1 MVAVAVG
8 VVVCVMKW
16 PRQKCHHQHRLC
28 ITAAAV
34 SVFQKKKKG
43 EQRYSLL
50 LLCIDVPR
58 RVLSKCIC
66 LFHLHSVLLWRGVC
80 LSGVFREVLSVISK
94 RGWWLVALNWMF
106 FGFVLVGSLLGGL
119 VSFSQSYLLP
129 ASEVSPFSQAS
140 PLLLFGFIFVFNL
153 VFSGFV
159 FVTLTGLVFFPLSPI
174 LLSLRGFLWG
184 ILFAGSP
191 TSKFL
196 AILPTLVL
204 EGEGY
209 VFAALGGLILG
220 VSWLK
225 PQWAYAGES
234 FSRSQALRKAWTDCL
249 YVYIL
254 VVLLLLAAAV
264 VETLT
269 LVRL

>member
-1 MVAVAVG
+1 M
-8 VVVCVMKW
+8 
-16 PRQKCHHQHRLC
+16 
-28 ITAAAV
+28 
-34 SVFQKKKKG
+34 S
-43 EQRYSLL
+43 
-50 LLCIDVPR
+50 
-58 RVLSKCIC
+58 RVL
-66 LFHLHSVLLWRGVC
+66 
-80 LSGVFREVLSVISK
+80 REVLSVVSK
-94 RGWWLVALNWMF
+94 RGWWLVALNWLF

-119 VSFSQSYLLP
+119 ISFPQPYLLP

-209 VFAALGGLILG
+209 VFAADAGMLLGL
-220 VSWLK
+220 SWLT
-225 PQWAYAGES
+225 PERVYRGES
-234 FSRSQALRKAWTDCL
+234 LSRSQAFVKALKDSI
-249 YVYIL
+249 YIYAL
-254 VVLLLLAAAV
+254 VALLLLVAAA

-269 LVRL
+269 LVRQ

>member
-1 MVAVAVG
+1 M
-8 VVVCVMKW
+8 
-16 PRQKCHHQHRLC
+16 
-28 ITAAAV
+28 
-34 SVFQKKKKG
+34 
-43 EQRYSLL
+43 
-50 LLCIDVPR
+50 
-58 RVLSKCIC
+58 
-66 LFHLHSVLLWRGVC
+66 
-80 LSGVFREVLSVISK
+80 SGFFREVFSVVSR

-119 VSFSQSYLLP
+119 VSFPQSYLLP

-140 PLLLFGFIFVFNL
+140 PPLLFGFIFVFNL

-174 LLSLRGFLWG
+174 LLSFRGFLWG
-184 ILFAGSP
+184 ILFAGSS
-191 TSKFL
+191 TSRFL
-196 AILPTLVL
+196 AILPTLIL

-225 PQWAYAGES
+225 PQWAYGGES
-234 FSRSQALRKAWTDCL
+234 FSRSQALKKAWTDCL

-254 VVLLLLAAAV
+254 VAMLLLIAAV
-264 VETLT
+264 VETIT
-269 LVRL
+269 IVHI